1 MLAAHDTFYKEEI
14 AKAESRIED
23 IRETLRRYEEGKVS
37 KKNPN
42 PVVDESLIEQE
53 LESDPEVIKLREDIA
68 HYTNCLESK
77 EGHPILFGIRPEDIV
92 EKTSS
97 VLIKN
102 ASDHMKLEVSIAE
115 LLGNEYY
122 AHLNFAGKDVIAKV
136 NAELNVEK
144 GQVLDLVFN
153 LDKYSLFDKVN
164 GANIKPFK
172 E

>member
-1 MLAAHDTFYKEEI
+1 M
-14 AKAESRIED
+14 
-23 IRETLRRYEEGKVS
+23 YEKYV
-37 KKNPN
+37 
-42 PVVDESLIEQE
+42 IEQVSS
-53 LESDPEVIKLREDIA
+53 LNHLAIV
-68 HYTNCLESK
+68 
-77 EGHPILFGIRPEDIV
+77 RPYEFYLMRN
-92 EKTSS
+92 KSG
-97 VLIKN
+97 
-102 ASDHMKLEVSIAE
+102 EVSIAE

-136 NAELNVEK
+136 NAELNLEK

>member
-1 MLAAHDTFYKEEI
+1 MN
-14 AKAESRIED
+14 S
-23 IRETLRRYEEGKVS
+23 
-37 KKNPN
+37 N
-42 PVVDESLIEQE
+42 
-53 LESDPEVIKLREDIA
+53 
-68 HYTNCLESK
+68 

-92 EKTSS
+92 EKTSA

-102 ASDHMKLEVSIAE
+102 SSDHMKLNVSIAE

-122 AHLNFAGKDVIAKV
+122 AHLDFAGKDVIAKV

-144 GQVLDLVFN
+144 GQTLDLVFN